1 MTYPM
6 LLALQ
11 EKVGDFVCLGHPW
24 ASSLF
29 SGTNLNIVTSA
40 EIKNAKW
47 CYRFYRDH
55 YFDKGILC
63 PKTLST
69 VSPMRLA
76 GLQTVGYHFLSSRR
90 VDYNNDLHTVENYFD
105 LALGFLQED
114 LDVTAFDRFIPI
126 EEKSIAQG
134 KAILDEQI
142 KGDYIVI
149 CPYATN
155 LHKGRN
161 KEWPFWRNFCTE
173 YKETKIVAVVSES
186 DYMRCR
192 NDFPEI
198 LVLCNTLAISA
209 YIMRE
214 AKFVLANDSG
224 AMHLASF
231 FGANIIGLFGATEIN
246 KTRPWFGSVQVG
258 TDGGFISAQNLL
270 EVL

>member
-1 MTYPM
+1 M
-6 LLALQ
+6 
-11 EKVGDFVCLGHPW
+11 
-24 ASSLF
+24 
-29 SGTNLNIVTSA
+29 
-40 EIKNAKW
+40 
-47 CYRFYRDH
+47 
-55 YFDKGILC
+55 
-63 PKTLST
+63 
-69 VSPMRLA
+69 
-76 GLQTVGYHFLSSRR
+76 
-90 VDYNNDLHTVENYFD
+90 
-105 LALGFLQED
+105 
-114 LDVTAFDRFIPI
+114 
-126 EEKSIAQG
+126 
-134 KAILDEQI
+134 
-142 KGDYIVI
+142 I

-161 KEWPFWRNFCTE
+161 KEWPFWRDFCTE
-173 YKETKIVAVVSES
+173 YKEAKIVAVVSES

-198 LVLCNTLAISA
+198 LVLSNTLAISA

-258 TDGGFISAQNLL
+258 TDGGFISVQNLL